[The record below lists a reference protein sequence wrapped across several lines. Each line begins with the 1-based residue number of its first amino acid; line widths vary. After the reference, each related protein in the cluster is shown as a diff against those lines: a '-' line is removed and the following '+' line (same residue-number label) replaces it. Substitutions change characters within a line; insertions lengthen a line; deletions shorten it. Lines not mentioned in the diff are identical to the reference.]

1 MKRTLNSV
9 KLPIMMALVVSL
21 TACIIE
27 DDDNPTNVKPISGE
41 RPDIEGKWTTACAY
55 DQEKSTGIKM
65 KVKFSEKQF
74 SLGVHYYSDNSCTQ
88 LVEKP
93 TIAGTFSYKKELSAS
108 STGLIPHEID
118 LKLGNSG
125 EVLEG
130 LIGKQNDSLYLEVD
144 FDGSGRPGK
153 LNTNIPFSIDTDPE
167 EIDPVRPDIDGKW
180 KSDCIYVQDD
190 EIGIIAHYEFSK
202 DKFKLTLKGY
212 SDNSCSQFQDKVAF
226 SGTTTFGKKLT
237 TPSGFNASELDLHFD
252 DGDEWVSLVARQGNT
267 LYLTTSSGSKRPD
280 DINTDLA
287 YSKQ

>member
-1 MKRTLNSV
+1 VYGEYSNS
-9 KLPIMMALVVSL
+9 
-21 TACIIE
+21 T
-27 DDDNPTNVKPISGE
+27 
-41 RPDIEGKWTTACAY
+41 
-55 DQEKSTGIKM
+55 
-65 KVKFSEKQF
+65 
-74 SLGVHYYSDNSCTQ
+74 CTQ
-88 LVEKP
+88 SKKESTLS
-93 TIAGTFSYKKELSAS
+93 GSFTFKKELES
-108 STGLIPHEID
+108 SSGFIPHEID
-118 LKLGNSG
+118 LQAKGKKVV
-125 EVLEG
+125 EA
-130 LIGKQNDSLYLEVD
+130 LIARQGDTLYLSINFNEA
-144 FDGSGRPGK
+144 GRPEDMK
-153 LNTNIPFSIDTDPE
+153 SAIPFSIDSGPE
-167 EIDPVRPDIDGKW
+167 PTRPDIDGKW